1 MRWSIRMT
9 DLPEDNSSRVK
20 VTSSFV
26 SKPASANTSNA
37 CLLWDKSKVPS
48 MIDFSFPFEI

>member
-1 MRWSIRMT
+1 MT

>member
-1 MRWSIRMT
+1 MRIT

-26 SKPASANTSNA
+26 SSPASAMISNA
-37 CLLWDKSKVPS
+37 CLFWDTSKVPS
-48 MIDFSFPFEI
+48 IIAFSFPFEI